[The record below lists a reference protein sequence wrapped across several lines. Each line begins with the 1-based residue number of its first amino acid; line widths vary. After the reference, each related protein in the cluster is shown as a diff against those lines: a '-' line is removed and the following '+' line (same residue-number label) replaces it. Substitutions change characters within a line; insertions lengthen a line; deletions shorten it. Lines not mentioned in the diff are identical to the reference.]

1 MVNMPINFGNRLH
14 KRNVMEMDPM
24 SELLYYNGNR
34 KFETKQAHTNDKDLA
49 NIECKRHIFII

>member
-1 MVNMPINFGNRLH
+1 
-14 KRNVMEMDPM
+14 MEMDPM

-49 NIECKRHIFII
+49 NIEFKQHIFII